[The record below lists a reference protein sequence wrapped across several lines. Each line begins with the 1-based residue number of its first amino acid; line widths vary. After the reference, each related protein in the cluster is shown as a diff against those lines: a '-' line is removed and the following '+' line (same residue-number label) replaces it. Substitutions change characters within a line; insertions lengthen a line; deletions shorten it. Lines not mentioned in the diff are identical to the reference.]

1 MISFGSWSVLTVD
14 FLIVLYLSLGG
25 VTLAALLH
33 LVNAKWR
40 YEVRGIAVSLAS
52 LFPLAFILL
61 VILLAAGKETFPWL
75 GSHEHMPGWHNYV
88 FLVAREVGGMLVV
101 IVLWRRFVKLQAVS
115 DRSPEDFER
124 FKGTALFIPVAYVLY
139 GTMVAWDFEM
149 TMIPGWHSAI
159 YGMYHF
165 VSNFHMLLAFM
176 VTLIFA
182 LSRLDKLVKPMPE
195 YIYNYFGQFM
205 LAFTILYTYTFFA
218 QYLVTWYGNLGF
230 ERNRIEGMELGD
242 YSVLWWTFIILKFFI
257 PFFSLALDWTR
268 HTPGAIVAVAC
279 SIMLGTWIERYTW
292 ISGSYTSG
300 HLPMWGWFDIVVTAV
315 VAFAVYM
322 ILRGTL
328 RRANLVQA

>member
-1 MISFGSWSVLTVD
+1 
-14 FLIVLYLSLGG
+14 
-25 VTLAALLH
+25 
-33 LVNAKWR
+33 
-40 YEVRGIAVSLAS
+40 
-52 LFPLAFILL
+52 
-61 VILLAAGKETFPWL
+61 
-75 GSHEHMPGWHNYV
+75 
-88 FLVAREVGGMLVV
+88 
-101 IVLWRRFVKLQAVS
+101 
-115 DRSPEDFER
+115 
-124 FKGTALFIPVAYVLY
+124 
-139 GTMVAWDFEM
+139 
-149 TMIPGWHSAI
+149 
-159 YGMYHF
+159 
-165 VSNFHMLLAFM
+165 
-176 VTLIFA
+176 
-182 LSRLDKLVKPMPE
+182 
-195 YIYNYFGQFM
+195 M